1 MTYNSTP
8 RRRFTKLQRE
18 EFLRRHDCTCYWCRE
33 KILPS
38 QPWAIEHK
46 IARELMPGKEA
57 DADHNLAPIHAHPM
71 ECHKLKTRLDAKLIA
86 KSNRIR
92 KNFGLDPVK
101 AKPRPK
107 MKSRNTFDQAGKRA
121 WPKRPF
127 PTRRPA

>member
-8 RRRFTKLQRE
+8 RRRFTKLQRAA
-18 EFLRRHDCTCYWCRE
+18 FLRRHDCTCYWCSE
-33 KILPS
+33 PITDG

-92 KNFGLDPVK
+92 AKHGTDAPCTK
-101 AKPRPK
+101 PSKTIKPRAFC
-107 MKSRNTFDQAGKRA
+107 R
-121 WPKRPF
+121 WPKRAF
-127 PTRRPA
+127 PSRKKG

>member
-8 RRRFTKLQRE
+8 RRRFTKQQRE
-18 EFLRRHDCTCYWCRE
+18 EFLRRHDGVCYWCRE
-33 KILPS
+33 PILPG

-71 ECHKLKTRLDAKLIA
+71 ECHKQKSRLDAKLIS

-101 AKPRPK
+101 AKLRPK
-107 MKSRNTFDQAGKRA
+107 MRGRAFAGGKQKI
-121 WPKRPF
+121 PSRPF
-127 PTRRPA
+127 PKRTTGA